1 MWIIRTHCVLPHKK
15 LEVSMKA
22 MDSAVI
28 SVARTFSQP
37 SSEISANTISVI
49 SPSPPAEVVSVSSYL
64 LDSLETLGVRYIFGV
79 PGGTLVP
86 FFQALACTAIQPVL
100 VKHEAGA
107 AFMADG
113 FSRIS
118 GTLGVCCAT
127 SGPGATN
134 ALTGVACADADG
146 VPLLLISGGTPA
158 RSTGRGPLQDSS
170 PLGLDLLRIFLP
182 ATRFAATL
190 SHASSAH
197 EMMSRALRLAEQG
210 GASYLHIPSDVQ
222 RAPLPVKPAPYRS
235 VSLRR
240 APADAALE
248 ALIDALC
255 RLRNPV
261 VFAGH
266 GVRLSRAEALL
277 AEFAHTFGIP
287 VITTPKGKG
296 VFAENDPLSAGVYGA
311 FGASPIAQAIL
322 DDTVLDTETSQW
334 HGFDGVLV
342 LGSSL
347 GEIETHNDHPR
358 LWLRRELMI
367 VNIDPTRIDRHQP
380 GCAVIADIGDTLK
393 RLLASPQLQTMRY
406 GSRERLEALRT
417 VTPRYLEAEYMD
429 SDTNPVVPQ
438 RMVRILQDHLPDDA
452 HVFIDAGNCVSWMLH
467 YYETRRT
474 GHFHSSLGQASMG
487 WSIGAA
493 VGAQFATDRR
503 CVAICGDGAFLM
515 NGTEAH
521 TAADHRLPAVFIVL
535 NDGGHA
541 MVAHGDAIFNATRV
555 CPADYAERVDFA
567 KVAEGMGLLG
577 LRAQTPQELQAALQT
592 VFAQQRAA
600 LIDVIID
607 RERVPPTLRDR
618 IENLKKGITG

>member
-1 MWIIRTHCVLPHKK
+1 
-15 LEVSMKA
+15 
-22 MDSAVI
+22 
-28 SVARTFSQP
+28 
-37 SSEISANTISVI
+37 
-49 SPSPPAEVVSVSSYL
+49 
-64 LDSLETLGVRYIFGV
+64 
-79 PGGTLVP
+79 
-86 FFQALACTAIQPVL
+86 
-100 VKHEAGA
+100 
-107 AFMADG
+107 
-113 FSRIS
+113 
-118 GTLGVCCAT
+118 
-127 SGPGATN
+127 
-134 ALTGVACADADG
+134 
-146 VPLLLISGGTPA
+146 
-158 RSTGRGPLQDSS
+158 LQDSS
-170 PLGLDLLRIFLP
+170 QLGLDLFRIFLP

-197 EMMSRALRLAEQG
+197 EMMSRALRLAEEG

-222 RAPLPVKPAPYRS
+222 RAPLPGSPSLYRS

-240 APADAALE
+240 APADSDVE

-261 VFAGH
+261 VFAGN

-277 AEFAHTFGIP
+277 AEFAHKYGMP

-296 VFAENDPLSAGVYGA
+296 VFAENDPLAAGVYGA
-311 FGASPIAQAIL
+311 FGASPLAQAIL
-322 DDTVLDTETSQW
+322 DDARLDDALLETETLDG

-358 LWLRRELMI
+358 LWLGRELMI
-367 VNIDPTRIDRHQP
+367 VNTDPTRIDRHQS

-393 RLLASPQLQTMRY
+393 RLLASPRLQTMRY
-406 GSRERLEALRT
+406 GSRERLNALRS

-429 SDTNPVVPQ
+429 SDTCPVVPQ

-452 HVFIDAGNCVSWMLH
+452 HVFIDAGNCMSWMLH
-467 YYETRRT
+467 YYETQRT
-474 GHFHSSLGQASMG
+474 GHFHTSLGQASMG

-515 NGTEAH
+515 KGTEAH
-521 TAADHRLPAVFIVL
+521 TAVDHRLPAVFIVL

-541 MVAHGDAIFNATRV
+541 MVAHGDAIFNTTRV

-567 KVAEGMGLLG
+567 KFAEGMGLLG
-577 LRAQTPQELQAALQT
+577 VRAHTPQELEAAMKT
-592 VFAQQRAA
+592 VFSQQRPA

-618 IENLKKGITG
+618 IENLRKGIVG

>member
-1 MWIIRTHCVLPHKK
+1 
-15 LEVSMKA
+15 MKA
-22 MDSAVI
+22 MDSEGV
-28 SVARTFSQP
+28 SVAHASSQP
-37 SSEISANTISVI
+37 SFGTVPKIAI

-64 LDSLETLGVRYIFGV
+64 LDSLKMLGVRYVFGV

-86 FFQALACTAIQPVL
+86 FFQALACTTIQAVL

-113 FSRIS
+113 FYRVS
-118 GTLGVCCAT
+118 GTLGVCCTT

-134 ALTGVACADADG
+134 ALTGVACADADSI
-146 VPLLLISGGTPA
+146 PLLLISGGTPT
-158 RSTGRGPLQDSS
+158 RSAGRGPLQDSS
-170 PLGLDLLRIFLP
+170 AQGLDLLRIFAP

-197 EMMSRALRLAEQG
+197 EMMSRAMRLAEQG

-222 RAPLPVKPAPYRS
+222 RAPLPGAPAPYRS

-240 APADAALE
+240 APANDDVQ

-255 RLRNPV
+255 CLRNPV
-261 VFAGH
+261 IFAGH
-266 GVRLSRAEALL
+266 GVRLSRAESLL
-277 AEFAHTFGIP
+277 AEFAHKYGMP

-296 VFAENDPLSAGVYGA
+296 LFAENDPLAAGVYGA

-322 DDTVLDTETSQW
+322 DDTVVDSETVEG

-358 LWLRRELMI
+358 LWLGRELMI
-367 VNIDPTRIDRHQP
+367 VNTDPTRIDRHQP

-393 RLLASPQLQTMRY
+393 ALLGSPRLQNVRY
-406 GSRERLEALRT
+406 GGRKRLDALRA
-417 VTPRYLEAEYMD
+417 VTPRYLEAEYME
-429 SDTNPVVPQ
+429 SDTSPVVPQ

-474 GHFHSSLGQASMG
+474 GHFHTSLGQASMG

-541 MVAHGDAIFNATRV
+541 MVAHGDAIFNTTRV

-567 KVAEGMGLLG
+567 KFAEGMGLLG
-577 LRAQTPQELQAALQT
+577 LRAHSPQELEAAMQT
-592 VFAQQRAA
+592 VFSQQRPA

-618 IENLKKGITG
+618 IENLKKGIAG